1 VFAQSRVFWL
11 SSAVLLIVGFAVTS
25 QMTATNTL
33 IQNRVP
39 DELRSRVMAVY
50 ATMMMGM
57 QPLGSLIAGGVAKHA
72 GAPRTLAAFGILV
85 LLGSLVFLFRVVKRL
100 RPAQAGQEPQAGFG
114 R

>member
-1 VFAQSRVFWL
+1 
-11 SSAVLLIVGFAVTS
+11 
-25 QMTATNTL
+25 MTATNTL

-57 QPLGSLIAGGVAKHA
+57 QPVGSLIAGGVAKHA
-72 GAPRTLAAFGILV
+72 GAPRTLAAFGMLV
-85 LLGSLVFLFRVVKRL
+85 LLGSLVFLFRVVKRP
-100 RPAQAGQEPQAGFG
+100 RPAQAAEPQEGFG